1 MDCRN
6 CWMKIPRCRLTMKI
20 KKTTSMSR
28 TGFILLVTMIVL
40 VVLTTLAAGLS
51 VHLSLAKRRQQY
63 RIEYQ
68 RSRYGVDS
76 GMKYILTVLPT
87 QNFTLLTSRQE
98 QPDFS
103 DLFWMNGAEYAEFI
117 AAWAETAT
125 DEQIEGVLKEGA
137 SLTAPM
143 PLSDAEMV
151 SRLTSLFGGLGTD
164 ADEMGMDAYD
174 TGEQLYLVEL
184 DPNDV
189 AVPGPYGAPWPNAA
203 EPIHLEM
210 GPCKV
215 TITIEDENAK
225 MPLSWLV
232 TSSKDANKR
241 AENALKTFCEWMSWD
256 PDQLREMESDI
267 QDGMDKIYEKKM
279 FKLNPSPVLLKT
291 TTTRTVTTPASTSPA
306 SRASRFRRT
315 TSASRTVRQVIT
327 KQRPAIA
334 HTTDFAKLFH
344 SSLLNR
350 EILARPLPDTGDRI
364 ESPLKYLSLWGAQ
377 RVNINTAPRNVLE
390 AAFSLAIDAFDLPE
404 FTQEV
409 IEKRKEKPL
418 ASLDELAKL
427 GGLDT
432 ETMNNL
438 KNYLTTTSTFFQ
450 IHVVSQSGNASSSA
464 VATVV
469 KEGKNVQQLVI
480 LYEQ

>member
-1 MDCRN
+1 
-6 CWMKIPRCRLTMKI
+6 MKSKRQSTI
-20 KKTTSMSR
+20 SHA
-28 TGFILLVTMIVL
+28 GFILLVTMIVL

-87 QNFTLLTSRQE
+87 RNFTLLNERQTV
-98 QPDFS
+98 PDFS
-103 DLFWMNGAEYAEFI
+103 DLFWMNNAEYAEFI
-117 AAWAETAT
+117 AAWAENAT
-125 DEQIEGVLKEGA
+125 DEEIEAVLKEDA
-137 SLTAPM
+137 SLTAPT
-143 PLSDAEMV
+143 PLSAAETL
-151 SRLTSLFGGLGTD
+151 SRLTSLFGGGSD
-164 ADEMGMDAYD
+164 AKEMGMEAYD
-174 TGEQLYLVEL
+174 TGDQFYLVEL

-291 TTTRTVTTPASTSPA
+291 TTTRTVTTPVSTSPA
-306 SRASRFRRT
+306 SRASRVRRT
-315 TSASRTVRQVIT
+315 TSASRTVRQVVT

-404 FTQEV
+404 FTQKV

-418 ASLDELAKL
+418 ASLDELAEL

-450 IHVVSQSGNASSSA
+450 IHVTSQSGNASSSA

>member
-6 CWMKIPRCRLTMKI
+6 CSMKILRCRLKMKI

-28 TGFILLVTMIVL
+28 AGFILLVTMVVL

-51 VHLSLAKRRQQY
+51 AHLSLAKRRQQY

-76 GMKYILTVLPT
+76 AMKYILTVLPT
-87 QNFTLLTSRQE
+87 RNFTLLESRLE

-125 DEQIEGVLKEGA
+125 DEQVEAVLKEGA
-137 SLTAPM
+137 SLTAPV
-143 PLSDAEMV
+143 PLSDAEMA
-151 SRLTSLFGGLGTD
+151 SRLTSLFGGGSD
-164 ADEMGMDAYD
+164 ANEMGMDAYN
-174 TGEQLYLVEL
+174 TGDQFYLVEL

-203 EPIHLEM
+203 EPIHLEL

-256 PDQLREMESDI
+256 SAQLQELESDI

-291 TTTRTVTTPASTSPA
+291 TTTRTVNTPVPASSNRRV
-306 SRASRFRRT
+306 SRTRRT
-315 TSASRTVRQVIT
+315 ATTSRTVQQVT
-327 KQRPAIA
+327 TQQRPAVA

-350 EILARPLPDTGDRI
+350 EILARPLPDTGERM

-377 RVNINTAPRNVLE
+377 RVNVNTAPRNVLE

-418 ASLDELAKL
+418 VSIDELAKL

-438 KNYLTTTSTFFQ
+438 KNYVTTTSTFFQ
-450 IHVVSQSGNASSSA
+450 IRVISQSGNASSSA

>member
-1 MDCRN
+1 
-6 CWMKIPRCRLTMKI
+6 MKIPRCRLTMKI
-20 KKTTSMSR
+20 KKTASMSPA
-28 TGFILLVTMIVL
+28 GFILLVTMIVL

-68 RSRYGVDS
+68 RSRYGADS
-76 GMKYILTVLPT
+76 AMKYILSVLPT
-87 QNFTLLTSRQE
+87 RNFTLLESRLE

-103 DLFWMNGAEYAEFI
+103 DLFWMNEIEYAEFI

-137 SLTAPM
+137 SLTTPV
-143 PLSDAEMV
+143 PLSDAEMA
-151 SRLTSLFGGLGTD
+151 SRLTLLFGGGSD
-164 ADEMGMDAYD
+164 ANEMGMDAYN
-174 TGEQLYLVEL
+174 TAEQLYLVEL

-189 AVPGPYGAPWPNAA
+189 VVPGPYGVPWPNAA

-232 TSSKDANKR
+232 TSSEDANKR
-241 AENALKTFCEWMSWD
+241 SENALKTFCEWMSWN
-256 PDQLREMESDI
+256 PDQLREMETHVRDA
-267 QDGMDKIYEKKM
+267 MDKIAEKKT
-279 FKLNPSPVLLKT
+279 FKLNPSPILLKT
-291 TTTRTVTTPASTSPA
+291 ATKRTVSTRARTSRVRQASQ
-306 SRASRFRRT
+306 RRRT
-315 TSASRTVRQVIT
+315 ATTSRTISRVTT
-327 KQRPAIA
+327 KERPVIA

-350 EILARPLPDTGDRI
+350 EILARPLPDTGERM

-377 RVNINTAPRNVLE
+377 RININTAPRNVLE

-418 ASLDELAKL
+418 VSIDELAEL

-432 ETMNNL
+432 ETMDNL

-450 IHVVSQSGNASSSA
+450 LQVTSQSGNARSSA

-469 KEGKNVQQLVI
+469 KEGKNVQQLMI

>member
-1 MDCRN
+1 MR
-6 CWMKIPRCRLTMKI
+6 IQ
-20 KKTTSMSR
+20 TTPSP

-51 VHLSLAKRRQQY
+51 VHLSLAKRRQEY

-68 RSRYGVDS
+68 RSRYGMDS
-76 GMKYILTVLPT
+76 ALKYILTTLSDRK
-87 QNFTLLTSRQE
+87 FTPLTSRLE

-125 DEQIEGVLKEGA
+125 DEQIEGVLKEGT
-137 SLTAPM
+137 SMTAPT
-143 PLSDAEMV
+143 PLSEAETV
-151 SRLTSLFGGLGTD
+151 SWLASLFGGGSD
-164 ADEMGMDAYD
+164 ANETSMDAYD

-189 AVPGPYGAPWPNAA
+189 VVPGPYGAPWPYAA

-232 TSSKDANKR
+232 TNSKDANKR
-241 AENALKTFCEWMSWD
+241 ADNALKTFCEWMSWN
-256 PDQLREMESDI
+256 PEQLRELESDI
-267 QDGMDKIYEKKM
+267 RDGIDKIYKKKM

-291 TTTRTVTTPASTSPA
+291 TTTRTVPTSVSNSA
-306 SRASRFRRT
+306 TRRAAVQRAIISRTR
-315 TSASRTVRQVIT
+315 SASSRTIQQTTT

-404 FTQEV
+404 FTQKV
-409 IEKRKEKPL
+409 IEIRKEKPL
-418 ASLDELAKL
+418 ASLDELAKI

-432 ETMNNL
+432 ETTNNL
-438 KNYLTTTSTFFQ
+438 KNYLTTSSTFFQ
-450 IHVVSQSGNASSSA
+450 IHVTSQSGNARSSA

-469 KEGKNVQQLVI
+469 KEGKKVQQLVI

>member
-1 MDCRN
+1 
-6 CWMKIPRCRLTMKI
+6 MKL

-28 TGFILLVTMIVL
+28 AGFILLVTMIVL

-51 VHLSLAKRRQQY
+51 VHLSLAKRRQEY

-68 RSRYGVDS
+68 RSRYGLDS

-87 QNFTLLTSRQE
+87 QNFTLLTSRLE

-103 DLFWMNGAEYAEFI
+103 DLFWMNRAEYAEFI
-117 AAWAETAT
+117 ATWAGTAT
-125 DEQIEGVLKEGA
+125 DEQIEAVLKEGA
-137 SLTAPM
+137 SMTAPM
-143 PLSDAEMV
+143 PLSEAETV
-151 SRLTSLFGGLGTD
+151 SRLASLFGGGSD
-164 ADEMGMDAYD
+164 ANEMGMDAYD
-174 TGEQLYLVEL
+174 TGEQLYRVEL

-189 AVPGPYGAPWPNAA
+189 VVPGPYGAPWPSAA

-232 TSSKDANKR
+232 TNSKDANKR
-241 AENALKTFCEWMSWD
+241 AENALKTFCEWMSWNS
-256 PDQLREMESDI
+256 DQLRELELDI

-279 FKLNPSPVLLKT
+279 FKLNPGPVLLKT
-291 TTTRTVTTPASTSPA
+291 ATTRTVAAPVSTSPA
-306 SRASRFRRT
+306 ARTSRVRSTAT
-315 TSASRTVRQVIT
+315 TSRTVQQVAT
-327 KQRPAIA
+327 KERPAVA

-344 SSLLNR
+344 SSLLNH
-350 EILARPLPDTGDRI
+350 EILARPLPDTGERV

-377 RVNINTAPRNVLE
+377 RVNVNTAPRNVLE
-390 AAFSLAIDAFDLPE
+390 SAFSLAIDAFDLPE
-404 FTQEV
+404 FTQKV

-438 KNYLTTTSTFFQ
+438 KNYLTTSSTFFQ
-450 IHVVSQSGNASSSA
+450 IRVTSQSGNARSSA

-469 KEGKNVQQLVI
+469 KEGNNVQQLVI
-480 LYEQ
+480 LYER